1 MSAPKL
7 PTQADV
13 ESYFKRLNNW
23 GRWGQDDQRGTV
35 NLITDARRAAAR
47 ALVKS
52 GRTVSLSRE
61 IVAQPH
67 LQFMYHVTCP
77 SKRERADVVLD
88 RFDLVYHG
96 FWITH
101 VDALCHVGWDGEL
114 YNGRPFADSLSAA
127 GSTWCP
133 IDPLFDGILTR
144 GVLLDVAA
152 GRREGYVTVGNP
164 VTPRELDETAARFG
178 VRVEP
183 GDVVV
188 VRSGDEKFRRENPD
202 WVPRVSPHPG
212 LHVSCLEWFRE
223 KDIAAISW
231 DMMDERPIGYAGFG
245 MGVHLAIPFLGLA
258 LVDNTNPERLAQAC
272 AEEGRYEFLF
282 TATPL
287 RLVGATGAPAHPLA
301 MFRSRS
307 ATAPP
312 GRDERWGVWG
322 AISGPP
328 TSLDRVAHP
337 DVGVFVASF
346 VRLAI
351 DDDGL
356 QGARHDVGAGVGEA
370 HVGPALPVGHRAEDD
385 ERARRHV
392 NDVGAQPRVH
402 ADPRVE
408 RQAVLV
414 RPARVALHRRERI
427 LALVRRAYRRDQC
440 AQAVRAR
447 QVEHRADGDGAHAL
461 AAKACRHHRRERTE
475 HVRGAAR
482 VVIGLRAAQDVRDA
496 RRQVLD
502 RPVPDERHGV
512 SRRDRR
518 PHLVHDQQLP
528 VRPCREQSRPV
539 LPIAE
544 GVLLAQEARPR
555 RVGELLEVVLAI
567 RPLAQR
573 ECFVRHAS

>member
-1 MSAPKL
+1 MPGPKL

-23 GRWGQDDQRGTV
+23 GRWGHDDQRGTV

-152 GRREGYVTVGNP
+152 GRKEGYVTVGNP
-164 VTPRELDETAARFG
+164 VTPKELDETAARFG
-178 VRVEP
+178 VRIEP

-202 WVPRVSPHPG
+202 WIPRVSPHPG

-231 DMMDERPIGYAGFG
+231 DMMDERPIVYAAFG
-245 MGVHLAIPFLGLA
+245 
-258 LVDNTNPERLAQAC
+258 
-272 AEEGRYEFLF
+272 
-282 TATPL
+282 
-287 RLVGATGAPAHPLA
+287 
-301 MFRSRS
+301 
-307 ATAPP
+307 
-312 GRDERWGVWG
+312 
-322 AISGPP
+322 
-328 TSLDRVAHP
+328 
-337 DVGVFVASF
+337 
-346 VRLAI
+346 
-351 DDDGL
+351 
-356 QGARHDVGAGVGEA
+356 
-370 HVGPALPVGHRAEDD
+370 
-385 ERARRHV
+385 
-392 NDVGAQPRVH
+392 
-402 ADPRVE
+402 
-408 RQAVLV
+408 
-414 RPARVALHRRERI
+414 
-427 LALVRRAYRRDQC
+427 
-440 AQAVRAR
+440 
-447 QVEHRADGDGAHAL
+447 
-461 AAKACRHHRRERTE
+461 
-475 HVRGAAR
+475 
-482 VVIGLRAAQDVRDA
+482 
-496 RRQVLD
+496 
-502 RPVPDERHGV
+502 
-512 SRRDRR
+512 
-518 PHLVHDQQLP
+518 
-528 VRPCREQSRPV
+528 
-539 LPIAE
+539 
-544 GVLLAQEARPR
+544 
-555 RVGELLEVVLAI
+555 
-567 RPLAQR
+567 RPLALYHT
-573 ECFVRHAS
+573 RHEAAAVHMADAWGRLTGRPGVALVTAGPGHLNAISALYGALMEDSPVVLLSGASPRGERGLGAFQEIDQAA